1 VGVPADGVWIRTP
14 DALAA
19 LVRELRG
26 IEALALDTEADSLH
40 HYPERLCLL
49 QVADASGQAW
59 LVDPLALPDLEPLRP
74 LCADRSTLKVFHG
87 AENDVGHLKRRFGF
101 AFAHIS
107 DTMLAARFLGLRELG
122 LEALL
127 TRYLDVT
134 PVKSQQKADWA
145 RRPLTPAQEEYA
157 VADVRHLIALHGRL
171 LEELRAMGREAW
183 LVEEC
188 EALAAQPVAERL
200 ADEDGYRRLR
210 GASGLDP
217 RGLAVLRALHQRR
230 ESWARAE
237 HRPPF
242 KVLSPETLVALA
254 VARPRTRS
262 ALDGIPG
269 LPPRLV
275 ERYGEGI
282 LEAIAEGLDAAL
294 GGEPRP
300 PRRRRPMVLPVVQ
313 QRAERLKQWR
323 SVAAERTGLDP
334 GVLLPQRLID
344 VLAPDP
350 PADVQ
355 GLHAVPGLRRWRV
368 ETFGAEILTAI
379 RGQAVQS
386 LQSDNLSRNV

>member
-1 VGVPADGVWIRTP
+1 
-14 DALAA
+14 
-19 LVRELRG
+19 
-26 IEALALDTEADSLH
+26 
-40 HYPERLCLL
+40 
-49 QVADASGQAW
+49 
-59 LVDPLALPDLEPLRP
+59 
-74 LCADRSTLKVFHG
+74 
-87 AENDVGHLKRRFGF
+87 
-101 AFAHIS
+101 
-107 DTMLAARFLGLRELG
+107 MLAARFLGLRELG
-122 LEALL
+122 LDALL
-127 TRYLDVT
+127 ARYLDVT

-171 LEELRAMGREAW
+171 LESSGRWAGRPGW
-183 LVEEC
+183 WRN
-188 EALAAQPVAERL
+188 A
-200 ADEDGYRRLR
+200 RRWPPSRSPSGWRTRTGTGGSR

-254 VARPRTRS
+254 AARPRTRS
-262 ALDGIPG
+262 ALDGISG

-282 LEAIAEGLDAAL
+282 LEAVAEGLDAAL

-300 PRRRRPMVLPVVQ
+300 PRHRRPMVSPVVQ

-323 SVAAERTGLDP
+323 AMAAERTGLDP

-350 PADVQ
+350 PADVE
-355 GLHAVPGLRRWRV
+355 GCARSPGSVAGGSIHSDWR
-368 ETFGAEILTAI
+368 
-379 RGQAVQS
+379 S
-386 LQSDNLSRNV
+386 